1 MALGANRST
10 VMLMILRGATIQT
23 ALGMLIGI
31 PVALLCVRF
40 VQSQLYEIA
49 GLDAIVI
56 TSSVVILAIAAA
68 IAAIIPAQRASS
80 INPMDALRME

>member
-1 MALGANRST
+1 
-10 VMLMILRGATIQT
+10 MLMFLRGATLQT
-23 ALGMLIGI
+23 ALGILIGI

-49 GLDAIVI
+49 SLDATVL
-56 TSSVVILAIAAA
+56 SSSILILALAAA

-80 INPMDALRME
+80 INPMEALRME